1 MSKQTF
7 RKNLNSRTTKMKAI
21 DGNSFSVVVTSV
33 QKIDKSTRIRFW
45 QSIND
50 NIIMVIFPRDTDTN
64 TKTFMS
70 TNWSDITE
78 IQISETLYKIA
89 SFRFTTLN
97 YTLRFEVSNPEII
110 NNGSGYSFEVNKKVY
125 TNIKDGLTK
134 QGTGWLLASDY
145 FNNDK
150 ATWKEYTDDE
160 DDYRIVEAILM
171 SNDFTLYLS
180 NGNSFNKTSS

>member
-64 TKTFMS
+64 TKT
-70 TNWSDITE
+70 I
-78 IQISETLYKIA
+78 Y
-89 SFRFTTLN
+89 
-97 YTLRFEVSNPEII
+97 V
-110 NNGSGYSFEVNKKVY
+110 
-125 TNIKDGLTK
+125 
-134 QGTGWLLASDY
+134 
-145 FNNDK
+145 
-150 ATWKEYTDDE
+150 
-160 DDYRIVEAILM
+160 
-171 SNDFTLYLS
+171 
-180 NGNSFNKTSS
+180 